1 MNPVRS
7 SMSDPSSDPVLGV
20 IATIVE
26 DLASVPE
33 IERVI
38 LFGSRAIGDSGPR
51 SDIDLAIAAPSADVL
66 RRAEIRE
73 RVEAAPTLLMID
85 LVWLDR
91 VPDSL
96 RERIDRDGRVLFEK
110 SAA

>member
-1 MNPVRS
+1 MNSVCS
-7 SMSDPSSDPVLGV
+7 SVSDPSSDSVPGV
-20 IATIVE
+20 IATIVD

-33 IERVI
+33 IELVV

-51 SDIDLAIAAPSADVL
+51 SDIDLAIAAPSADVF
-66 RRAEIRE
+66 RRAEIRD
-73 RVEAAPTLLMID
+73 RVETAPTLLMID

-96 RERIDRDGRVLFEK
+96 RERIDRDGRVLFERT
-110 SAA
+110 AA